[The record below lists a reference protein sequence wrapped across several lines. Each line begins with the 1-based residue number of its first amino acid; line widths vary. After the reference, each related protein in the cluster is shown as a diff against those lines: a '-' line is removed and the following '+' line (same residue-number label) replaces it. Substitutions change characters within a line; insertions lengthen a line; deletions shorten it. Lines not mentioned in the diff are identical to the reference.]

1 MSLSRPALL
10 AVIALLAVVTI
21 GAVTAYVN
29 ERDKRGTVEI
39 QVGKN
44 GLKIDGR

>member
-1 MSLSRPALL
+1 MTLSRPVLVVLVAVL
-10 AVIALLAVVTI
+10 AIVAI

-29 ERDKRGTVEI
+29 ERDKRGTIEI
-39 QVGKN
+39 EVGKN